1 MLILFLKIFSER
13 LGGNM
18 SWCLDLSVDFT
29 VLLKISI
36 LYFLYYLTFPF
47 AYVLKCFISFII
59 LLFNFSLLW
68 LENLHWGFSL

>member
-1 MLILFLKIFSER
+1 
-13 LGGNM
+13 M
-18 SWCLDLSVDFT
+18 SWCLDPSTDFT
-29 VLLKISI
+29 VLPLKISI

-68 LENLHWGFSL
+68 LENLHCVFGF